1 MIAKKNLSIKAS
13 LALASDHIEELINRE
28 HGRLSNE
35 AVLGTDFHARHALY
49 VASRA
54 ALSQL
59 AHRSVE
65 KLSEYDVR
73 EA

>member
-1 MIAKKNLSIKAS
+1 MIAKKNLSIKSS
-13 LALASDHIEELINRE
+13 LALASEHVEELINRE

-35 AVLGTDFHARHALY
+35 AVLSTSFHARHALY
-49 VASRA
+49 VASRS

-59 AHRSVE
+59 ARRSVE